1 MLEAWAA
8 ARYGLVICD
17 NRKFSKWGGS
27 EVVTHPPHFQA
38 KHVRSVISGR
48 FASIRS
54 LPTDESRVSVVRGPI
69 LRAAYITMFDFP
81 VQELPLP
88 ETTEV
93 RGDEPSTPEE
103 GSMICGV

>member
-1 MLEAWAA
+1 
-8 ARYGLVICD
+8 
-17 NRKFSKWGGS
+17 
-27 EVVTHPPHFQA
+27 
-38 KHVRSVISGR
+38 
-48 FASIRS
+48 
-54 LPTDESRVSVVRGPI
+54 
-69 LRAAYITMFDFP
+69 MFDFP